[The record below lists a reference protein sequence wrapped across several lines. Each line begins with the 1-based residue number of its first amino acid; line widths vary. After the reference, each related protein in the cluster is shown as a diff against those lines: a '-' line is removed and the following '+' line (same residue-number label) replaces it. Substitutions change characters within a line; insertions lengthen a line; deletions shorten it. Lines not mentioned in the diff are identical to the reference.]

1 MKKLFAI
8 LLTLAMFL
16 GLTACGSSGDSA
28 KPTIVGTWKGEM
40 DVGAVLAA
48 LIQQDVDQKIPCKMI
63 FEFSPE
69 GKLTTKMDEESAKK
83 AVDAM
88 VDVMIDMIRDL
99 YAEEGGDLDAE
110 LAAEGMSVEDLKNQY
125 REEMDLDDLF
135 GDTSDASY
143 YKFENGKIYVADE
156 KEDLEEGDYD
166 TCYIATLSG
175 NKLTITDIE
184 TDGELASEALP
195 GVFPLVFKK

>member
-1 MKKLFAI
+1 MKKLLAI
-8 LLTLAMFL
+8 LLAVVMVL
-16 GLTACGSSGDSA
+16 GLAACNSSGET
-28 KPTIVGTWKGEM
+28 TIVGIWKGEM

-88 VDVMIDMIRDL
+88 VDVMIDMIRDM

-125 REEMDLDDLF
+125 REEMDLDDML
-135 GDTSDASY
+135 GDASEDSY

>member
-1 MKKLFAI
+1 MKKLLAI
-8 LLTLAMFL
+8 LLAVVMVL
-16 GLTACGSSGDSA
+16 GLAACNSSGET
-28 KPTIVGTWKGEM
+28 TIVGTWKGEM

-125 REEMDLDDLF
+125 REEMDLDDML
-135 GDTSDASY
+135 GDASEDSY

>member
-1 MKKLFAI
+1 MKKLLAI
-8 LLTLAMFL
+8 LLAVVMVL
-16 GLTACGSSGDSA
+16 GLAACNSSGET
-28 KPTIVGTWKGEM
+28 TIVGIWKGEM

-125 REEMDLDDLF
+125 REEMDLDDML
-135 GDTSDASY
+135 GDASEDSY

>member
-1 MKKLFAI
+1 MKKLLAI
-8 LLTLAMFL
+8 LLAVVMVL
-16 GLTACGSSGDSA
+16 GLAACNSSGET
-28 KPTIVGTWKGEM
+28 TIVGTWKGEM
-40 DVGAVLAA
+40 DMGAVLGA
-48 LIQQDVDQKIPCKMI
+48 LIQQEVDEEITLKMI

-88 VDVMIDMIRDL
+88 VDVMIDMIRDM

-125 REEMDLDDLF
+125 REEMDLDDMF
-135 GDTSDASY
+135 GDVSEEAY

>member
-1 MKKLFAI
+1 MKKLLAI
-8 LLTLAMFL
+8 LLAVVMVL
-16 GLTACGSSGDSA
+16 GLAACNSSGET
-28 KPTIVGTWKGEM
+28 TIVGIWKGEM

-88 VDVMIDMIRDL
+88 VDVMIDMIRDM

-125 REEMDLDDLF
+125 REEMDLDDLL
-135 GDTSDASY
+135 GDASEDSY